1 MSASQLLGHVAATIR
16 AAVPS
21 AADTAPSETP
31 DAATEKEP
39 GPTVGAGVKNFVR
52 SLGPAARTPSPPRTR
67 GAPPSSPHT
76 GGASAE
82 AGAGGLSGTFAKAAG
97 AAEQAAPGSAGG
109 MPSCE
114 RCPQPGQQQVCV
126 GAYVEVT
133 DRDGGVEVVCAQC
146 YEASGR
152 AAAAGSKV
160 AHFAVERGPERS
172 PVRAAV
178 DVPQAEYAATTE
190 AKIERKL
197 SEWVELWSESS
208 AKQTDLLSGRLQL
221 SFPTA
226 PNTMP
231 PGVHGFLPASM
242 KHLAKPEHSRSYAR
256 AKTLYIDT
264 RDLVHELL
272 GEDEMQRRVQGL
284 FDKMKPGARNPRGR
298 LHKGAIEIVV
308 AVGDAPPQWPHVD
321 VLTSG
326 KLQVLVYLN
335 GVEIATQLARY
346 DGDPVAWAERAYT
359 ADGNGNGVGRDASWA
374 EQAGEL
380 AELAA
385 VTAEFGTERVVV
397 TSAVKGRVRAGTV
410 QAIANRDAV
419 HFGPRSTGLR
429 FLLVFVVAASETD
442 MDEQDVPLQ
451 RAGPD
456 ALGELGLVAQLV
468 LPRVR
473 DEMTDSFFKC
483 RRDGLQAEF
492 AKESWPD
499 RATNRPLFTPTQWDR
514 VSRTANPAQQTWG
527 AFREQLRLAAAAHRC
542 RLTLPRHPHPRVRII
557 PVGAQ
562 KEHLTTM
569 DDVDLQR
576 LLEGTYNNGDAF
588 APWSSQKTERVF
600 THTFPE
606 GEVGRVD
613 GGLAT
618 ITPTDGDPPFIIGVG
633 DVVVFGAGFSCTFTV
648 HEHPLTKT
656 LAYLTVDGEIDYDT
670 TSITC
675 DNCQNQLGAN
685 VPWYRQVADGEE
697 PAGKKDLED
706 WCEKCFREVTD
717 PRYFVKQVRGTPQG
731 YQVKPGVRS
740 RGNAPKPGGRK
751 GKKQLAIMSSGAT
764 NSASRRR
771 GQKRSREVEDV

>member
-1 MSASQLLGHVAATIR
+1 LLTHVTATIR

-21 AADTAPSETP
+21 AAQTAPSETP

-39 GPTVGAGVKNFVR
+39 TVGAGMKEFVR

-82 AGAGGLSGTFAKAAG
+82 AGAGSLSGTVAMAAG
-97 AAEQAAPGSAGG
+97 AAEHAAPGIAGG

-114 RCPQPGQQQVCV
+114 RCPQPGQQQLCV

-133 DRDGGVEVVCAQC
+133 DCDGRVEVVCAQC
-146 YEASGR
+146 YEASGK

-172 PVRAAV
+172 HVRAAV
-178 DVPQAEYAATTE
+178 DVPRAEYAATTE
-190 AKIERKL
+190 DKIERKL
-197 SEWVELWSESS
+197 SEWVDLWRESS
-208 AKQTDLLSGRLQL
+208 AKETDLLSGRLQL

-231 PGVHGFLPASM
+231 PGDHGFLPASM
-242 KHLAKPEHSRSYAR
+242 KHLAKTEHKRSYAR
-256 AKTLYIDT
+256 AKKLYMDT

-308 AVGDAPPQWPHVD
+308 AVGEAPPQWPHVD

-359 ADGNGNGVGRDASWA
+359 ADGNGNGVGRDASWE

-473 DEMTDSFFKC
+473 AEMSDSFFK
-483 RRDGLQAEF
+483 RRRGGLQAEF
-492 AKESWPD
+492 AKERWPD
-499 RATNRPLFTPTQWDR
+499 RVTNRPMFSPTQWDR
-514 VSRTANPAQQTWG
+514 VIRTADPAQQTWG
-527 AFREQLRLAAAAHRC
+527 AFRDQLRLAAAAHRC
-542 RLTLPRHPHPRVRII
+542 RLTLPRHPHPLVRII

-569 DDVDLQR
+569 DGVDLQR
-576 LLEGTYNNGDAF
+576 LREGTYNNGDAF
-588 APWSSQKTERVF
+588 APWSSEKTERVF
-600 THTFPE
+600 AHTFPE

-618 ITPTDGDPPFIIGVG
+618 ITPTDGDPFIIGVG
-633 DVVVFGAGFSCTFTV
+633 DVVHFGAGFSCTFTV

-656 LAYLTVDGEIDYDT
+656 LAYLTAEGEIDYDT

-675 DNCQNQLGAN
+675 DKCDNQLRAN
-685 VPWYRQVADGEE
+685 VPWYRQVADREE
-697 PAGKKDLED
+697 PAGKKALED

-740 RGNAPKPGGRK
+740 RGNAPKPEGGK
-751 GKKQLAIMSSGAT
+751 GKKQLAKMGSGAT

-771 GQKRSREVEDV
+771 GQKRSREVEGE